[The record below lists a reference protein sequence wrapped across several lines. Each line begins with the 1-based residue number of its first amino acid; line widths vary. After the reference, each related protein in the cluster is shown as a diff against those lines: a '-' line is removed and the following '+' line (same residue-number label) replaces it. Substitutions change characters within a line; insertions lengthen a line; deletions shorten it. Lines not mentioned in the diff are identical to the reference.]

1 MTDKIDFTPNYGP
14 RENAS
19 IIKVIGVGGGG
30 SNAVEHMYS
39 EGIVGVDFLVCNTDR
54 GHLEKS
60 PVPDKLMLGSG
71 LGAGAKPEVARQYA
85 IEGKDKIMEFIGKE
99 TKMLFITAGMGKGT
113 GTGASPVIAQ
123 VAREMGILTVGVVTA
138 PFKFE
143 GLNANKQAAN
153 GIAEISKY
161 VDSIIV
167 VKNQNILKYYQD
179 DTLDKAYGYADDVLK
194 NAVKCIAELIT
205 VNYEQNVDF
214 NDVRSIMQNSGK
226 SMLGLATASGP
237 DRVERVVDDALSC
250 PLLDNSIVKNAQ
262 NFLFFISYGPDE
274 QLKISELEAITER
287 FENITSDDAQVIWG
301 RGLDPTLG
309 DQIKLSVIVTNF
321 NDAQK
326 VVEHKI
332 EKESEDNGYYDNGE
346 QNSEITITDSRVGN
360 VQKTPAFQEP
370 IYVNPSSSDFNVPN
384 DIDEIIGGNS
394 SFAPVQGTQN
404 VYDLTSGVQVA
415 TPTKV
420 DFAQQRPHAPVQENP
435 QMVMQQRPQQPVR
448 DMNVQPSMPQN
459 FAPVGPREIMEAQRD
474 TLFPTEKDYLE
485 SQSTPA
491 IYRQQVMSQG
501 QTAATNTM
509 AMTME
514 DSHRYYEKRTFDN
527 FFVDLAD

>member
-39 EGIVGVDFLVCNTDR
+39 EGIVGVDFLICNTDR

-71 LGAGAKPEVARQYA
+71 LGAGAKPEIARQYA

-143 GLNANKQAAN
+143 GSNANKQAAN

-226 SMLGLATASGP
+226 AMLGLATASGP

-309 DQIKLSVIVTNF
+309 DKIKLSVIVTNF
-321 NDAQK
+321 TDAQK
-326 VVEHKI
+326 VVERVVDNS
-332 EKESEDNGYYDNGE
+332 SEVNDDFSNDE
-346 QNSEITITDSRVGN
+346 QNSEITITDSRDDNSQYG
-360 VQKTPAFQEP
+360 PAIQSP
-370 IYVNPSSSDFNVPN
+370 IYVAPSSPSSNIPN
-384 DIDEIIGGNS
+384 DLDEIIGGNS
-394 SFAPVQGTQN
+394 AFSPVQGTQN
-404 VYDLTSGVQVA
+404 VYDLTSEAPVA
-415 TPTKV
+415 TPTMV
-420 DFAQQRPHAPVQENP
+420 DYAQSNPQPSVSENP
-435 QMVMQQRPQQPVR
+435 KMVIQQHSQVSQGT
-448 DMNVQPSMPQN
+448 NVQHVMPQN
-459 FAPVGPREIMEAQRD
+459 FAPEGPRETLEAQPD
-474 TLFPTEKDYLE
+474 AFFQTEKDFLE

-491 IYRQQVMSQG
+491 IYRQQVLAKDQSV
-501 QTAATNTM
+501 QTSAMATTM
-509 AMTME
+509 D
-514 DSHRYYEKRTFDN
+514 DSRMYYEKKQTFAN

>member
-39 EGIVGVDFLVCNTDR
+39 EGIVGVDFLICNTDR

-71 LGAGAKPEVARQYA
+71 LGAGAKPEIARQYA

-143 GLNANKQAAN
+143 GSNANKQAAN

-226 SMLGLATASGP
+226 AMLGLATASGP

-321 NDAQK
+321 TDSQK
-326 VVEHKI
+326 VVERVVNNV
-332 EKESEDNGYYDNGE
+332 SEMNNDGSNE
-346 QNSEITITDSRVGN
+346 EHNSEITITDIREDNS
-360 VQKTPAFQEP
+360 QYAPAAQEP
-370 IYVNPSSSDFNVPN
+370 IFVNPSSASFNIPN
-384 DIDEIIGGNS
+384 DIDEIIGKDDS
-394 SFAPVQGTQN
+394 MFTPVQGTQN
-404 VYDLTSGVQVA
+404 VFDLTSGAPVVA
-415 TPTKV
+415 PAMV
-420 DFAQQRPHAPVQENP
+420 DLAQPRPQPSVQENP
-435 QMVMQQRPQQPVR
+435 QVVIQQRPQEPIR
-448 DMNVQPSMPQN
+448 SANVQPNMPQN
-459 FAPVGPREIMEAQRD
+459 FAPVGPREIMEAQQD

-491 IYRQQVMSQG
+491 IYRQQVMAKG
-501 QTAATNTM
+501 QPVTANTM
-509 AMTME
+509 AMTA
-514 DSHRYYEKRTFDN
+514 DSHRFYEQKSFDN